1 MKDQIVMLLLGLL
14 IALGGWTMTQTFS
27 LSTTQAVID
36 DKVSKLERA
45 TEKLREQMDDMLKVD
60 EDIMEQH
67 DRFIRL
73 LQDNNN
79 NSNNSNSSY
88 NY

>member
-36 DKVSKLERA
+36 DKVDKLERNV
-45 TEKLREQMDDMLKVD
+45 EKLRDQMDDMLKVD
-60 EDIMEQH
+60 EEIMEQH
-67 DRFIRL
+67 EDLFKQIL
-73 LQDNNN
+73 GNNN
-79 NSNNSNSSY
+79 NSGTYSY
-88 NY
+88 

>member
-36 DKVSKLERA
+36 DKVDKLERQV
-45 TEKLREQMDDMLKVD
+45 EKLQDQMDEMLKVD
-60 EDIMEQH
+60 EEIMEQH
-67 DRFIRL
+67 EDLFDQIL
-73 LQDNNN
+73 
-79 NSNNSNSSY
+79 NSNSNTGTY
-88 NY
+88 KY

>member
-1 MKDQIVMLLLGLL
+1 MLLLGLL

-36 DKVSKLERA
+36 DKVDKLERQV
-45 TEKLREQMDDMLKVD
+45 EKMQDQMDEMLNVD
-60 EDIMEQH
+60 EEIMEQH
-67 DRFIRL
+67 EDLFKQIL
-73 LQDNNN
+73 
-79 NSNNSNSSY
+79 NSSDSGGTSY

>member
-36 DKVSKLERA
+36 DKVSKLER
-45 TEKLREQMDDMLKVD
+45 EVDKLREQVTEMLNVD

-73 LQDNNN
+73 LQDNNS
-79 NSNNSNSSY
+79 NSNSNSSY

>member
-1 MKDQIVMLLLGLL
+1 MKDQIIMLLLVLL

-45 TEKLREQMDDMLKVD
+45 TEKLREQMDEMLKVD

-79 NSNNSNSSY
+79 NSNSNSGY

>member
-27 LSTTQAVID
+27 LSTTQAVLD
-36 DKVSKLERA
+36 DKVDKLERM
-45 TEKLREQMDDMLKVD
+45 TERMREQMDEMLNVD
-60 EDIMEQH
+60 EEIMEQH
-67 DRFIRL
+67 DDLFKHIL
-73 LQDNNN
+73 NSQD
-79 NSNNSNSSY
+79 SGTSY

>member
-14 IALGGWTMTQTFS
+14 MALGGWTMTQTFS

-36 DKVSKLERA
+36 DKVDKLERQV
-45 TEKLREQMDDMLKVD
+45 EKMQDQMDDMLNVD
-60 EDIMEQH
+60 EEIMEQH
-67 DRFIRL
+67 EDLFEQIL
-73 LQDNNN
+73 
-79 NSNNSNSSY
+79 NSSGGSTPSY

>member
-27 LSTTQAVID
+27 LSTTQAVLD
-36 DKVSKLERA
+36 DKVDKLENQVMKL
-45 TEKLREQMDDMLKVD
+45 TEEIDKMKDLD
-60 EDIMEQH
+60 EDIVEQH

-79 NSNNSNSSY
+79 NSNSNSSY

>member
-27 LSTTQAVID
+27 LSTTQAVLD
-36 DKVSKLERA
+36 DKVDKLERI
-45 TEKLREQMDDMLKVD
+45 TDKMREQMDDMLNVD
-60 EDIMEQH
+60 EEIMEQH
-67 DRFIRL
+67 EDLFKQIT
-73 LQDNNN
+73 
-79 NSNNSNSSY
+79 NSQGSGTSY

>member
-27 LSTTQAVID
+27 LSTTQAVLD
-36 DKVSKLERA
+36 DKVDKLENQVMKL
-45 TEKLREQMDDMLKVD
+45 TEEINKMKDLD
-60 EDIMEQH
+60 EDIVEQH

-73 LQDNNN
+73 LEGN
-79 NSNNSNSSY
+79 NSSQPSTYSY
-88 NY
+88 

>member
-36 DKVSKLERA
+36 DKVDKLERQV
-45 TEKLREQMDDMLKVD
+45 EKLQDQMDDMLKVD
-60 EDIMEQH
+60 EEIMEQH
-67 DRFIRL
+67 
-73 LQDNNN
+73 QDLFDQIL
-79 NSNNSNSSY
+79 NSNNTGTYSY
-88 NY
+88 

>member
-45 TEKLREQMDDMLKVD
+45 TDKLREQMDDMLKVD
-60 EDIMEQH
+60 EEIMEQH
-67 DRFIRL
+67 ENLFDALR
-73 LQDNNN
+73 
-79 NSNNSNSSY
+79 NSSQPSSSY

>member
-27 LSTTQAVID
+27 LSTTKAVLD
-36 DKVSKLERA
+36 DKVDKLERQD
-45 TEKLREQMDDMLKVD
+45 EKLREQMDDMLKVD
-60 EDIMEQH
+60 EEIMEQH
-67 DRFIRL
+67 EDLFKQIT
-73 LQDNNN
+73 
-79 NSNNSNSSY
+79 NSQGSGTSY

>member
-45 TEKLREQMDDMLKVD
+45 TDKLREQMDDMLKVD
-60 EDIMEQH
+60 EEIMEQH
-67 DRFIRL
+67 ESLFDALR
-73 LQDNNN
+73 
-79 NSNNSNSSY
+79 NSSQPSSSY

>member
-36 DKVSKLERA
+36 DKVDKLERNV
-45 TEKLREQMDDMLKVD
+45 EKLRDQMDDMLKVD
-60 EDIMEQH
+60 EEIMEQH
-67 DRFIRL
+67 EDLFNQIL
-73 LQDNNN
+73 GNN
-79 NSNNSNSSY
+79 NSGTYSY
-88 NY
+88 

>member
-27 LSTTQAVID
+27 LSTTQAVLD
-36 DKVSKLERA
+36 DKVDKLENQV
-45 TEKLREQMDDMLKVD
+45 EKLIEEIDEMKNLD
-60 EDIMEQH
+60 EDIVEQH

-73 LQDNNN
+73 LEGN
-79 NSNNSNSSY
+79 NSSQPSTYSY
-88 NY
+88 

>member
-1 MKDQIVMLLLGLL
+1 
-14 IALGGWTMTQTFS
+14 MTQTFS

-45 TEKLREQMDDMLKVD
+45 TEKLREQMDEMLKVD
-60 EDIMEQH
+60 EDIIEQH

-79 NSNNSNSSY
+79 NSNSNSSY

>member
-1 MKDQIVMLLLGLL
+1 MKAQIVMLLLGFL

-27 LSTTQAVID
+27 LSTTQAVIN

-45 TEKLREQMDDMLKVD
+45 TDKLREQMDEMLKVD
-60 EDIMEQH
+60 EDIIEQH

-73 LQDNNN
+73 LQDNN
-79 NSNNSNSSY
+79 SNNSNSSY

>member
-1 MKDQIVMLLLGLL
+1 MKAQIVMLLLGLL

-27 LSTTQAVID
+27 LSTTQEVND

-45 TEKLREQMDDMLKVD
+45 TEKLREQMDEMLKVD
-60 EDIMEQH
+60 EEIMEQH
-67 DRFIRL
+67 KNLFDALRTS
-73 LQDNNN
+73 QP
-79 NSNNSNSSY
+79 SSSY

>member
-1 MKDQIVMLLLGLL
+1 MKAQIVMLLLGLL

-45 TEKLREQMDDMLKVD
+45 TDKLREQMDEMLKVD
-60 EDIMEQH
+60 EEIMEQH
-67 DRFIRL
+67 ENLFDALR
-73 LQDNNN
+73 
-79 NSNNSNSSY
+79 SNQPSSSY

>member
-27 LSTTQAVID
+27 LSTTQAVLD
-36 DKVSKLERA
+36 DKVDKLENQVM
-45 TEKLREQMDDMLKVD
+45 KLIEEIDEMKNLD
-60 EDIMEQH
+60 EDIVEQH

-73 LQDNNN
+73 LE
-79 NSNNSNSSY
+79 SNNSSSTQPSTY
-88 NY
+88 TY

>member
-36 DKVSKLERA
+36 DKVNKLED
-45 TEKLREQMDDMLKVD
+45 EVDKLREQMDDMLKVD
-60 EDIMEQH
+60 EEIMEQH
-67 DRFIRL
+67 ENLFDALR
-73 LQDNNN
+73 
-79 NSNNSNSSY
+79 NSSQPSTY

>member
-27 LSTTQAVID
+27 LSTTQAVHT
-36 DKVSKLERA
+36 DKLDKLER
-45 TEKLREQMDDMLKVD
+45 KVD
-60 EDIMEQH
+60 KIEELVEDMMRKDEEIMEQH
-67 DRFIRL
+67 EDLFDALRTN
-73 LQDNNN
+73 QP
-79 NSNNSNSSY
+79 SSSY

>member
-14 IALGGWTMTQTFS
+14 MALGGWTMTQTFS

-36 DKVSKLERA
+36 DKVDKLEREV
-45 TEKLREQMDDMLKVD
+45 EKLREQMDEMLKVD
-60 EDIMEQH
+60 EEIMEQH
-67 DRFIRL
+67 EDLFNQIL
-73 LQDNNN
+73 
-79 NSNNSNSSY
+79 NSQGSGGTSY

>member
-27 LSTTQAVID
+27 LSTTQAVLD
-36 DKVSKLERA
+36 DKVDKLENQVMKL
-45 TEKLREQMDDMLKVD
+45 TEEINKMKDLD
-60 EDIMEQH
+60 EDIVEQH

-73 LQDNNN
+73 LEGN
-79 NSNNSNSSY
+79 NSTQPSTYSY
-88 NY
+88 

>member
-27 LSTTQAVID
+27 LSTTQAVLD
-36 DKVSKLERA
+36 DKVDKLENQVM
-45 TEKLREQMDDMLKVD
+45 KLAEEINKMKDLD
-60 EDIMEQH
+60 EDIVEQH

-73 LQDNNN
+73 LEGN
-79 NSNNSNSSY
+79 NSTQPSTYSY
-88 NY
+88 

>member
-36 DKVSKLERA
+36 DKVNKLEREV
-45 TEKLREQMDDMLKVD
+45 EKLREQMDEMLKVD
-60 EDIMEQH
+60 EEIMEQH
-67 DRFIRL
+67 DDLFKQIL
-73 LQDNNN
+73 
-79 NSNNSNSSY
+79 NSQGSNTSY